1 MFDARAQVRYILAMK
16 LSRLLQVLL
25 ASGAFLFFLL
35 SCGSTSSVA
44 QTVTANEEPAV
55 VVQEQ
60 AEPPAKEEKDEYT
73 QSVGSLTVSKDT
85 FEADKAEILSIIDKL
100 STIMHDYDYDS
111 WLLYVDFESKA
122 YWSKPANLRKAQSKL
137 PVKGL
142 KLNSLQDYFKYVFV
156 PARAGRSVSTL
167 RYESDTY
174 VKAVQINQPEQNGN
188 PESYTVYYYFNKIDG
203 HWELHLPEIE
213 D

>member
-1 MFDARAQVRYILAMK
+1 MK
-16 LSRLLQVLL
+16 TSRLLQALIAAVG
-25 ASGAFLFFLL
+25 ASMFAA
-35 SCGSTSSVA
+35 SCGSTASIPQAETSDE
-44 QTVTANEEPAV
+44 QPAAV
-55 VVQEQ
+55 SVQEQ
-60 AEPPAKEEKDEYT
+60 PAPLAAEDRDEYA

-85 FEADKAEILSIIDKL
+85 FEADKAEILNIIDKL
-100 STIMHDYDYDS
+100 STIMHDFDYDS
-111 WLLYVDFESKA
+111 WLLYVDAQSKA
-122 YWSKPANLRKAQSKL
+122 YWSKPANLRKAQNKL

-142 KLNSLQDYFKYVFV
+142 RLNSLQDYFKYVFV

-203 HWELHLPEIE
+203 HWSLHLPEIE

>member
-16 LSRLLQVLL
+16 PSRLLQVLL
-25 ASGAFLFFLL
+25 ASGTFLFFLL

-44 QTVTANEEPAV
+44 QAEPANEEPAV
-55 VVQEQ
+55 IVQKH
-60 AEPPAKEEKDEYT
+60 AEPPVKEEKDEYT

-100 STIMHDYDYDS
+100 STIMHDFDYDS
-111 WLLYVDFESKA
+111 WLLYVDSQSKA

>member
-16 LSRLLQVLL
+16 PSRLLQVLL
-25 ASGAFLFFLL
+25 SSGAFLFFLL

-44 QTVTANEEPAV
+44 EAVTTNEEPIV
-55 VVQEQ
+55 IVQKQE
-60 AEPPAKEEKDEYT
+60 EPPAKEEKDEYA

-100 STIMHDYDYDS
+100 STIMHDFDYDS
-111 WLLYVDFESKA
+111 WLLYVDSQSKA
-122 YWSKPANLRKAQSKL
+122 YWSKPANLKKAQSKL
-137 PVKGL
+137 PIKGL
-142 KLNSLQDYFKYVFV
+142 KLNTLQDYFKYVFV